1 MKRFIIKTTLLIF
14 ISASFILIMNI
25 VMLYRKDSY
34 CLHSHEKNAI
44 LAYKRLEALK
54 DTNKIVIISGSNG
67 QHSINSRMIHEAFN
81 MPVVNTSFHA
91 DFGIRMQFELYKDLL
106 QKGDIVIFCPEY
118 GSGFNKRRL
127 YGETTLLRVLSTYMP
142 SAYKKMSFPQWLH
155 LYKYT
160 VIHFWEYIK
169 HLRIEKVEGPYSSD
183 AINEYGDIECERAQ
197 VESIKNENFNGPATI
212 KGEVDNAV
220 LEYLKYIHDLAKAK
234 DIKLVFLPP
243 TFIRGCYNIN
253 SKQIDSIANTLRENG
268 IAWQAEPSKYVFSN
282 SLYYDTYYH
291 MTQEGANIRTEVL
304 IEDLRRILYN
314 KK

>member
-1 MKRFIIKTTLLIF
+1 MKQFIIKTTLLIF
-14 ISASFILIMNI
+14 ISVSFIMIMNI
-25 VMLYRKDSY
+25 VMLSRKDDY

-44 LAYKRLEALK
+44 LAYERLEALK

-67 QHSINSRMIHEAFN
+67 QFSINSRMIHEAFN
-81 MPVVNTSFHA
+81 MLVVNTSFHA
-91 DFGIRMQFELYKDLL
+91 GIGIRMQFELYKDLL

-118 GSGFNKRRL
+118 GNGFNKGRL
-127 YGETTLLRVLSTYMP
+127 YGGIALLRVLSTYMP
-142 SAYKKMSFPQWLH
+142 SAYKKITFLQWLH

-160 VIHFWEYIK
+160 GIHFWDYLN
-169 HLRIEKVEGPYSSD
+169 HLNIEEVKGPYSSD
-183 AINEYGDIECERAQ
+183 AVNEYGDIECERAH
-197 VESIKNENFNGPATI
+197 VDNIKDATI

-220 LEYLKYIHDLAKAK
+220 LEYLKYIHDFAKAK

-243 TFIRGCYNIN
+243 TFIRNCYNIN

-268 IAWQAEPSKYVFSN
+268 IAWQAEPSKYAFSN

>member
-14 ISASFILIMNI
+14 ISVSLIMIMNI
-25 VMLYRKDSY
+25 VMLSRKDGY

-67 QHSINSRMIHEAFN
+67 QFSINSRMIHEAFN
-81 MPVVNTSFHA
+81 MLVVNTSFHA
-91 DFGIRMQFELYKDLL
+91 GIGIRMQFELYKDLL

-118 GSGFNKRRL
+118 GNGFNKERL

-142 SAYKKMSFPQWLH
+142 SAYKKITFPQWLH

-160 VIHFWEYIK
+160 GIHFWEYLK
-169 HLRIEKVEGPYSSD
+169 HLHIEKVEGPYSSD
-183 AINEYGDIECERAQ
+183 AVNEYGDIECERAQ

-220 LEYLKYIHDLAKAK
+220 LDYFKYIHDFAKAK

-243 TFIRGCYNIN
+243 TFIEGGYKMN
-253 SKQIDSIANTLRENG
+253 SKQIDSIAYTLKANG
-268 IAWQAEPSKYVFSN
+268 IPWQAEPARYAFSN

-304 IEDLRRILYN
+304 IEDLHRILN
-314 KK
+314 K